1 MTFFI
6 QTLRTMQIEVSNGEL
21 VDRYTILM
29 IKKKKVNPFSMKFF
43 NIHED
48 LSNIKNMVNNLSLKE
63 ETIEELMNVNRQLWD
78 VEDKLRLMEKDKKF
92 DEEFISLARSVYTLN
107 DKRYAIKRHIDEV
120 TKSTVREEKILPN
133 Y

>member
-1 MTFFI
+1 
-6 QTLRTMQIEVSNGEL
+6 MQIEVSNGEL
-21 VDRYTILM
+21 VDRYTILI

-43 NIHED
+43 NINQD
-48 LSNIKNMVNNLSLKE
+48 LSNIKNMVDSLSLKE
-63 ETIEELMNVNRQLWD
+63 ETIEELMNVNRELWD
-78 VEDKLRLMEKDKKF
+78 VEDKLRLMENDKKF